1 MPFKIVDQIGVGL
14 GFNTEPVR
22 IKLLTDYIY
31 KKCNE
36 RGKSYLAEEE
46 IFEFCKEHEFEY
58 DDEVIQLIINGLTK
72 IVPVASPYYT
82 IPKIYA
88 MEKYIENFCLDL
100 TDTKP
105 LIHDSYDPDKIKD
118 VFPDISD
125 EQLEAAYMLINNS
138 LSIITGRPGSGKT
151 TVVTCASTMLTDCV
165 TFLGPTG
172 TSVQNI
178 EIAISQLSKVKNI
191 RNTECR
197 TIHSFITS
205 HHKTKKGDNTEK
217 RNNPNPQ
224 EPDYHTP
231 HTFII
236 DEMSMVPLDL
246 FYDLILILQ
255 QYHKYRI
262 TLLGDSDQLPS
273 INGGKIFY
281 DMITYSKIPRTS
293 LKSVKR
299 TNLKGI
305 IENAKLVIQGL
316 DIQPDQQSVVLLN
329 TQTKDDIDK
338 TIQGLFKKFPKIDVH
353 NSCILIPQKKGEI
366 STRIYNRQLQNHY
379 NSKGDSICKN
389 KYYEF
394 RVGDKLI
401 NKKNNYDIG
410 IYNGSI
416 LTSREYSY
424 KILVKDFGDLRYR
437 LMINNIDRGLHIIKN
452 KTLDLPK
459 RSGTEYNH
467 QFKCMYHPHEDDLEM
482 GTDVSIH
489 KDQLKNLELGYS
501 ITIHSAQGKG
511 YEYVIIVLNKQ
522 MCRMLLTRKLLYTAI
537 TRAKRKC
544 IIISDTESLEYCKA
558 IDKLRITNLFQ
569 NHMGKIDQVN
579 YLVDT
584 IPRNLIDPQIK
595 QIVNTIS
602 HLNNKRIYKSK
613 LTLDDLSLKT
623 YDNIIYGILCKSPAI
638 STLFDRLQR
647 IEYYEDVIVYEDIY
661 DGIDEEF
668 DEEFD
673 GDFNPELDE
682 GLGKEDIEVDIDVIE
697 I

>member
-1 MPFKIVDQIGVGL
+1 
-14 GFNTEPVR
+14 
-22 IKLLTDYIY
+22 
-31 KKCNE
+31 
-36 RGKSYLAEEE
+36 
-46 IFEFCKEHEFEY
+46 
-58 DDEVIQLIINGLTK
+58 
-72 IVPVASPYYT
+72 
-82 IPKIYA
+82 
-88 MEKYIENFCLDL
+88 
-100 TDTKP
+100 
-105 LIHDSYDPDKIKD
+105 
-118 VFPDISD
+118 
-125 EQLEAAYMLINNS
+125 
-138 LSIITGRPGSGKT
+138 
-151 TVVTCASTMLTDCV
+151 
-165 TFLGPTG
+165 
-172 TSVQNI
+172 
-178 EIAISQLSKVKNI
+178 
-191 RNTECR
+191 
-197 TIHSFITS
+197 
-205 HHKTKKGDNTEK
+205 
-217 RNNPNPQ
+217 
-224 EPDYHTP
+224 
-231 HTFII
+231 
-236 DEMSMVPLDL
+236 
-246 FYDLILILQ
+246 
-255 QYHKYRI
+255 
-262 TLLGDSDQLPS
+262 
-273 INGGKIFY
+273 
-281 DMITYSKIPRTS
+281 
-293 LKSVKR
+293 
-299 TNLKGI
+299 
-305 IENAKLVIQGL
+305 
-316 DIQPDQQSVVLLN
+316 
-329 TQTKDDIDK
+329 
-338 TIQGLFKKFPKIDVH
+338 
-353 NSCILIPQKKGEI
+353 
-366 STRIYNRQLQNHY
+366 
-379 NSKGDSICKN
+379 
-389 KYYEF
+389 
-394 RVGDKLI
+394 
-401 NKKNNYDIG
+401 
-410 IYNGSI
+410 
-416 LTSREYSY
+416 
-424 KILVKDFGDLRYR
+424 
-437 LMINNIDRGLHIIKN
+437 MINNIDRGLHIIKN